1 MGSMRTGWR
10 AVGTL
15 ALITTTVT
23 GGAVFGL
30 ASAAQAASASATTS
44 VAAATTPVTAPGILA
59 PPDVVVGAA
68 DGYIDL
74 PVTLTA
80 PGVNPVTVEYTTSY
94 GTTSPDTAC
103 YGTGYG
109 YVGQAGTLTFEPG
122 VTTQTIRVP
131 LLNCGV
137 SLTSGFQEFTLN
149 LYGNS
154 ADSTIVRAQTQ
165 IDITGDAAA
174 ASTPGLYV
182 RSAVVD
188 NSAGTISVPVLLGG
202 PSGAASGSPV
212 SVPYSTHNGSAVAGT
227 DYTATS
233 GTLVFP
239 AGETAENIT
248 VPILH
253 RSGPAQ
259 ARSFSVTLGTPTHAT
274 VAAGTGVVTIGASGA
289 TPVTAPGIL
298 APPDVVVGAA
308 DGYIDLPVT
317 LTAPGVNPVTVQ
329 YSTYSGTTS
338 SRTACSG
345 TAYGFVGEA
354 GTLAFQPGVTTQ
366 TIRVPLLNCGQTVNG
381 TFYLN
386 LYGNSPDS
394 TIARAQTTITETP

>member
-1 MGSMRTGWR
+1 MGSMRRGRR
-10 AVGTL
+10 AAGTL

-30 ASAAQAASASATTS
+30 ASASQTASARATTS

-59 PPDVVVGAA
+59 PADVVVGAA

-80 PGVNPVTVEYTTSY
+80 PGVNPVTVQYSTY
-94 GTTSPDTAC
+94 NGTTWPNTVCVGTAD
-103 YGTGYG
+103 GF
-109 YVGQAGTLTFEPG
+109 VGQSGTLTFEPG

-137 SLTSGFQEFTLN
+137 SLTSGFQEFTLA
-149 LYGNS
+149 LSGNS
-154 ADSTIVRAQTQ
+154 ADSTIARGLTQ

-182 RSAVVD
+182 RGAVAG

-212 SVPYSTHNGSAVAGT
+212 SVPYRTRNGSAVAGT
-227 DYTATS
+227 DYASTS

-259 ARSFSVTLGTPTHAT
+259 ARSFSVTLGTPTGAT
-274 VAAGTGVVTIGASGA
+274 VADGTGVVTIGASGT

-298 APPDVVVGAA
+298 APADVVVGAA

-329 YSTYSGTTS
+329 YSTYNGTTWPN
-338 SRTACSG
+338 TVCVG
-345 TAYGFVGEA
+345 TADGFVGQS
-354 GTLAFQPGVTTQ
+354 GTLTFEPGVTTQ

-386 LYGNSPDS
+386 LSGNSPDS